1 MSYDK
6 IEIDDGGFQR
16 LSVSGTLE
24 DSSSFRHNK
33 TDFDAFNK
41 FIEGLEER
49 YKDVGRDRMIK
60 ERRES
65 LMLWDQKLPRRWAGA
80 SLSTARNPAAT
91 EIAAKIKRYGV
102 QSFFLQGDTGVGK
115 TWMAHAVVR
124 RYIGSGTVAP
134 SQVVLLSEEA
144 IVGMAHNGFQG
155 RDKFEK
161 VLNSNHKL
169 FLIDN
174 VGSKES
180 INPEREGVLLDRL
193 IDHIYTN
200 SLIAVFTSNHDVD
213 YFCESLGT
221 SAGTKVRDLVCDT
234 TVRLA
239 AGKRHDDG
247 ARRLDADR
255 TAASRFSDPDT
266 FRPTIVSAPNQARR
280 GNPPVNR
287 DQVRDEKSKL
297 DQFSD

>member
-1 MSYDK
+1 MSYEK
-6 IEIDDGGFQR
+6 IDSDESSFQR
-16 LSVSGTLE
+16 LAVSGTLE

-41 FIEGLEER
+41 FAEELKER
-49 YKDVGRDRMIK
+49 YRDVGRDRMIK

-80 SLSTARNPAAT
+80 SLSTARNPAST

-102 QSFFLQGDTGVGK
+102 QSFFLQGDAGVGK

-161 VLNSNHKL
+161 ILNSNHKL

-239 AGKRHDDG
+239 AGKRNDDG
-247 ARRLDADR
+247 ARRIESERAPS
-255 TAASRFSDPDT
+255 SRLSDPNK
-266 FRPTIVSAPNQARR
+266 FAPTVVSTPNQSRR
-280 GNPPVNR
+280 GNPQVNR
-287 DQVRDEKSKL
+287 DQVRDERNKL